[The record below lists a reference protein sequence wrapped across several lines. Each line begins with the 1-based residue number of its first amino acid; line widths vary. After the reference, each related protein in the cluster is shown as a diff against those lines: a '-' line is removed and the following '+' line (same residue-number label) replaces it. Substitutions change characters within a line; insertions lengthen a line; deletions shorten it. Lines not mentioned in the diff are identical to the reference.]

1 MFNFKARRFS
11 SVMQNR
17 KFRAFGSPF
26 LIIVLCFTTLAQSPG
41 VSMMDKTCQP
51 CDDFYKFANG
61 NWLKNNTIPAT
72 NATWSRSSEIIQRT
86 QLLLREILEESAKRT
101 GAPKG
106 SSEQLIGAYYAAC
119 MDEAKIEAGGA
130 KALGPHLARIEKIQS
145 VNDLQT
151 AVANFHRQ
159 RIPALFAFGWTPDVK
174 NSSMIIGDVR
184 QGGWSMPSRDYYTD
198 AKFASTRE
206 DFIKYSA
213 RMFELLGDEPAQAAA
228 NAQTILSIQT
238 KLAESARTPLQL
250 RDSNANYN
258 KRTMAQL
265 KELAPNLDWA
275 KYFSDRGAPPMSEV
289 NVGQPEFIEKLNA
302 LLVSVPVGDWKTY
315 LRWQLVHT
323 VSSYLSSTFAKT
335 NFDLYAS
342 KLSGQKER
350 QTRWKRC
357 VAETDSML
365 SDALGQIYVKK
376 AFTRETKTRAEEM
389 IRNLLAAAHER
400 LSTVEWMGDETRRQ
414 AIAKLAALKQKIGAP
429 EKWDAY
435 QGLEM
440 RPDAYLDNTFRIAAY
455 NNRKAMEKIGRPAD
469 RSEWFVTVP
478 TFNPYY
484 FSGNNEIV
492 FPAGILQPPMFDPK
506 AEDAVNYGAIGA
518 LIGHEITHA
527 FDNKGST
534 FDAAGNLRNWW
545 TDADRKHFL
554 DRAACVEKQY
564 SAFEVEQGLFVNG
577 RLTLGEN
584 IADMGG
590 LNMAYRAYLKSL
602 EGKPKPPVIDGL
614 THEQRFFIS
623 YANRYA
629 ALARPEYERLLVSTD
644 THSPQRFRVNG
655 PLSNMPEFAE
665 AFSCKTGD
673 RMVRPSGERCR
684 VW

>member
-1 MFNFKARRFS
+1 MHNK
-11 SVMQNR
+11 
-17 KFRAFGSPF
+17 KFWAFGTPV
-26 LIIVLCFTTLAQSPG
+26 LTIVLCFTTLAQSLS
-41 VSMMDKTCQP
+41 VSMMDQTCQP
-51 CDDFYKFANG
+51 CDDFYKYANG
-61 NWLKNNTIPAT
+61 NWLKNNTIPPT
-72 NATWSRSSEIIQRT
+72 SATWSRSSEIIQRT
-86 QLLLREILEESAKRT
+86 QLLLREILEESAKKKS
-101 GAPKG
+101 AAKG
-106 SSEQLIGAYYAAC
+106 SPEQLIGAYYAAC

-130 KALGPHLARIEKIQS
+130 KALKPHLTRIETIKS
-145 VNDLQT
+145 VSDLQT
-151 AVANFHRQ
+151 EVTNFHRQ
-159 RIPALFAFGWTPDVK
+159 RLPALFGFGWTPDIK
-174 NSSMIIGDVR
+174 DSASIIGEVR
-184 QGGWSMPSRDYYTD
+184 QGGWSLPSRDYYTD
-198 AKFASTRE
+198 AKFASSRD
-206 DFIKYSA
+206 DFVKYAA
-213 RMFELLGDEPAQAAA
+213 RMFELLGDEPARAAA

-238 KLAESARTPLQL
+238 KLAESSRTPLQL

-258 KRTMAQL
+258 KRTTAQL
-265 KELAPNLDWA
+265 KELAPNFDWA
-275 KYFSDRGAPPMSEV
+275 KYFSERGAPPMSVV

-302 LLVSVPVGDWKTY
+302 LLVSVPIGDWKTY
-315 LRWQLVHT
+315 LRWQLVHN
-323 VSSYLSSTFAKT
+323 VSARLSSSFAKT

-342 KLSGQKER
+342 KLTGQKE
-350 QTRWKRC
+350 QQARWKRC
-357 VAETDSML
+357 VAETDSSL

-376 AFTRETKTRAEEM
+376 AFPQATKTRAEEM

-400 LSTVEWMGDETRRQ
+400 LSTVEWMSDETRRQ
-414 AIAKLAALKQKIGAP
+414 AIAKLAALKQKIGSP
-429 EKWDAY
+429 DKWDSY
-435 QGLEM
+435 RGLEIK
-440 RPDAYLDNTFRIAAY
+440 PDTYLNNTFRIAAY
-455 NNRKAMEKIGRPAD
+455 GSKKSMEKIGKPTD
-469 RSEWFVTVP
+469 RSEWFVTTP

-492 FPAGILQPPMFDPK
+492 FPAGIFQPPMFDPK

-545 TDADRKHFL
+545 TDVDRKNFI

-577 RLTLGEN
+577 KLTLGEN

-590 LNMAYRAYLKSL
+590 LNMAYAAYLKSL

-673 RMVRPSGERCR
+673 RMVRPASERCR